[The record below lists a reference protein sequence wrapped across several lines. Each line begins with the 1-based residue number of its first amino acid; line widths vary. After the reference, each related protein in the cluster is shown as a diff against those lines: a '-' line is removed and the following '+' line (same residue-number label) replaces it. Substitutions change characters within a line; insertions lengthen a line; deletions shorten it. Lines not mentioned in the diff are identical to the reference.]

1 MVGIYKITNNI
12 NNKIYIGQ
20 SIHIKRRWTE
30 HCQPSSNSLISK
42 AIRKYG
48 KNNFTFEIIE
58 KCPQNQLNER
68 ENYWIKYYDCI
79 NPNGYNISEGS
90 DNKNNNYC
98 FIDKAVVF
106 NIINELFSEKSFKEI
121 AKDNNVDISTISRIN
136 SGESHYQEDLKYP
149 IRNTQIDKHVC
160 IDCGTPIQS
169 SATRCAIC
177 YAKSIRKVKDRPTVE
192 ELKQILLDNNGNF
205 TKVGKLFG
213 VTDNSIRKWCKN
225 YDLPTHSS
233 DYKPKKEK
241 LPTKISVCQIDK
253 NTNEVIQTFE
263 SAEAAARFLGKS
275 KGNHITE
282 VCRGTSI
289 TAYGYKWKYAD
300 K

>member
-1 MVGIYKITNNI
+1 M
-12 NNKIYIGQ
+12 
-20 SIHIKRRWTE
+20 
-30 HCQPSSNSLISK
+30 
-42 AIRKYG
+42 
-48 KNNFTFEIIE
+48 
-58 KCPQNQLNER
+58 
-68 ENYWIKYYDCI
+68 
-79 NPNGYNISEGS
+79 
-90 DNKNNNYC
+90 
-98 FIDKAVVF
+98 F

-289 TAYGYKWKYAD
+289 TAYGYK
-300 K
+300 